1 MYWQFSTDNATKEE
15 GISETTEEKPTDTN
29 SSTKDHK
36 TGEKEHQKSIS
47 LSSIN
52 GAECITVTK
61 INISNSVVL

>member
-36 TGEKEHQKSIS
+36 TGEKNIRNQC

-61 INISNSVVL
+61 INISKSCAL